1 MSDKAREDE
10 RRALYKK
17 VRTMRTFEVSRIVLV
32 TLLLL
37 LQTSCASTQSS
48 KTVKYVEICQ
58 GGATSD
64 DEPIDA
70 NLLVAAGLM
79 TVSGLLF
86 LNNDPQT
93 ASGAY
98 TALIAGAAFSWRSS
112 LNRLPTREHLPCES
126 ILQRFKDDQKR
137 CLRREPPF
145 EAGCGRRYQP

>member
-86 LNNDPQT
+86 
-93 ASGAY
+93 S
-98 TALIAGAAFSWRSS
+98 
-112 LNRLPTREHLPCES
+112 
-126 ILQRFKDDQKR
+126 
-137 CLRREPPF
+137 
-145 EAGCGRRYQP
+145 

>member
-1 MSDKAREDE
+1 
-10 RRALYKK
+10 
-17 VRTMRTFEVSRIVLV
+17 MRIFELSRIVLV
-32 TLLLL
+32 ALLLL

-64 DEPIDA
+64 NEPIDV

-93 ASGAY
+93 TSGAY
-98 TALIAGAAFSWRSS
+98 TALITGGVFSWRSN
-112 LNRLPTREHLPCES
+112 LNRLPTREQLPCES

-145 EAGCGRRYQP
+145 ETGCGRRYQP